1 LHKDVAEVAGLS
13 EKNKSEA
20 IHYQKSTQA
29 EVVRNN
35 ELTKVLNQA
44 ENTHRLRLNQVE
56 EGSKEVAGL
65 AR

>member
-1 LHKDVAEVAGLS
+1 MAEVAGLS